1 MGERSLN
8 RIFDCS
14 GKCDFSKGY
23 VLPSSTTKAQKGI
36 VKGSSAIFCQ
46 ELQKDGSPTDRH
58 SRDGITREVIS
69 SLIYNPAC
77 QHYFCVM
84 AIATRSTIVL
94 FFATSRPSV
103 RS

>member
-1 MGERSLN
+1 MGERSFN

-23 VLPSSTTKAQKGI
+23 VLPSSTTEAQKGI

-58 SRDGITREVIS
+58 SRDGFICEAIS
-69 SLIYNPAC
+69 SLSYNPAC
-77 QHYFCVM
+77 KHYFCVM
-84 AIATRSTIVL
+84 AIATRSLIIP
-94 FFATSRPSV
+94 FFATSRPSA